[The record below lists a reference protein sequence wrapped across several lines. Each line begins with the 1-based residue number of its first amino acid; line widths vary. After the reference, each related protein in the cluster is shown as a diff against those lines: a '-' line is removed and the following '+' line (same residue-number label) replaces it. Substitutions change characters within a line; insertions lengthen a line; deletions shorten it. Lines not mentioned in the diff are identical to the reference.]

1 MRIPLLHAD
10 FEHGSYTKIAKA
22 LRKMWPIG
30 DLSLMQSQN
39 VLGVL
44 LGYNGQH
51 DAQREATESFAI
63 PEGSVRMAEVTSSVV
78 KRMFL
83 RYGIDPVSGRGLVPG
98 LHLDELAVSD
108 ISGERVLR
116 RMLRSAAEQNLGS
129 IETSDPATAQLFYD
143 EFSLLRSNDPLV
155 VKLRQIEGVPNAT
168 YLVRGE
174 QVFVFDKLVELV
186 EAFGMRIDDP
196 ELPDLARQLVDAAS
210 VSPADAIALWKVLPA
225 PYELKELT
233 SGEIAVLHKPFD
245 AHLAEYFKSK
255 EEAHPTLTK
264 LLMGEN
270 VDCLGNFVYR
280 GQALV
285 LREPLT
291 LNLDR
296 FTMPAPVVPES
307 ADEKGLWCRLA
318 SVKWLPGFSPVS
330 EFFFAKVKE
339 TEAAWRYACA
349 SMELVANRQRADAWA
364 RAEKLD
370 LARLNT
376 TDDAIPDNWREAS
389 EGLRE
394 CYPEL
399 GTLSDHTLWSMYDA
413 YQMEYWH
420 MNSWEPSRD
429 EEFIFYLAGYLAD
442 PATARYSAVST
453 GKWFGY
459 HWMLGNG
466 LGEARQFACSVRS
479 NMDFLD
485 NLVSRISDAM
495 IFLEHEARAK
505 DLRGRKISVFS
516 DMMRMTRSNGLK
528 VIPFTQQAS
537 DLTGNQAFPGTP

>member
-22 LRKMWPIG
+22 LRKVWPLG

-108 ISGERVLR
+108 ISGEQVLR

-210 VSPADAIALWKVLPA
+210 VSPADAIALWKIVPA
-225 PYELKELT
+225 PYELNELA
-233 SGEIAVLHKPFD
+233 SGKIAVLHKPFD
-245 AHLAEYFKSK
+245 AHVPEYFESK
-255 EEAHPTLTK
+255 VATQLTLIK
-264 LLMGEN
+264 LLMGE
-270 VDCLGNFVYR
+270 VVGGRGDFVYR
-280 GQALV
+280 DQALV
-285 LREPLT
+285 LREPLA
-291 LNLDR
+291 LDLER
-296 FTMPAPVVPES
+296 FTMAPPVVTES
-307 ADEKGLWCRLA
+307 VNAKGVWCRLE
-318 SVKWLPGFSPVS
+318 SVKWLPGLSPVS
-330 EFFFAKVKE
+330 ESLFVKARE
-339 TEAAWRYACA
+339 TEAAWRFACA
-349 SMELVANRQRADAWA
+349 GMELVAGNRETNIWA
-364 RAEKLD
+364 ATGDLD

-376 TDDAIPDNWREAS
+376 ADDVIPDDWRDAS
-389 EGLRE
+389 NGLRE

-399 GTLSDHTLWSMYDA
+399 GMLSDYTLWSMYDA
-413 YQMEYWH
+413 YQMEYWR

-429 EEFIFYLAGYLAD
+429 GAFIFYLLGCLAD
-442 PATARYSAVST
+442 PATEAYSAAST
-453 GKWFGY
+453 GKWFAY
-459 HWMLGNG
+459 HWLHGNG
-466 LGEARQFACSVRS
+466 MDEARQFACSVRS
-479 NMDFLD
+479 NMDFLGR
-485 NLVSRISDAM
+485 LVGRISDAM
-495 IFLEHEARAK
+495 TFLEHDARAT
-505 DLRGRKISVFS
+505 DLRGQKISVLS
-516 DMMRMTRSNGLK
+516 DMYRMSRSKGIK
-528 VIPFTQQAS
+528 VFPVTQ
-537 DLTGNQAFPGTP
+537 DLSVFAGKHFLPEIF